1 MGAHRRRSYGGQPK
15 RPEPAQKA
23 TGHTF
28 LIVVEGE
35 ATEIAYL
42 EAVRTR
48 LKRRA
53 AAVLVYHGKHTDPE
67 GVVREAIKLRDKQAA
82 KPNGE
87 PYDQVWA
94 VFDREK
100 QNDPRLKQ
108 VPAAIEMARANGIK
122 VALSVPSI
130 EFWLFLHFDFT
141 TKAFDGC
148 AAIKKALKKF
158 IKDYEKSDLPLD
170 ELLNR
175 VTTAMKHAAK
185 CHEHWER
192 SGGDRNPSTQV
203 NELMRALSE
212 SARNDERFY

>member
-1 MGAHRRRSYGGQPK
+1 MGANRRRSYGGQPK
-15 RPEPAQKA
+15 RPEPTPKA

-42 EAVRTR
+42 EEVKSR

-53 AAVLVYHGKHTDPE
+53 AAVLVYHGRHTDPE
-67 GVVREAIKLRDKQAA
+67 GVVREAIKLRDQQAT
-82 KPNGE
+82 KTNGE

-108 VPAAIEMARANGIK
+108 VPAALEMARANGIQ

-130 EFWLFLHFDFT
+130 EFWLFLHFDCT

-148 AAIKKALKKF
+148 AAVKKVLKKF
-158 IKDYEKSDLPLD
+158 IKNYEKSDLPLD
-170 ELLNR
+170 ELMSR
-175 VTTAMKHAAK
+175 VKTAMKHAAQ
-185 CHEHWER
+185 CHGHWKTA
-192 SGGDRNPSTQV
+192 GGDGNPSTHMDK
-203 NELMRALSE
+203 LMRALNE
-212 SARNDERFY
+212 SARADERLF